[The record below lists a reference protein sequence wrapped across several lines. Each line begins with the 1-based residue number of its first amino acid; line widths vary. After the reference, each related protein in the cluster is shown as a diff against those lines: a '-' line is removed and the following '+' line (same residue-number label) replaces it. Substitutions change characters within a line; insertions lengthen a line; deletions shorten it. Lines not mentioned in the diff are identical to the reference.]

1 MKMFRLMIVLAFV
14 TAFIACSSVA
24 FAGDTWVYT
33 DKYGAEYY
41 LRGTDGA
48 ASWAG
53 ARVVKVQGDS
63 VTPLLYR
70 FARIRG
76 ITYEISYGESFARPG
91 AKIKKGSLYRDS
103 NPDSVALI
111 IWEEYFENTSAA
123 RGAPAKGPL

>member
-1 MKMFRLMIVLAFV
+1 MKKCRFMIVLTFV
-14 TAFIACSSVA
+14 AALIACCSVA
-24 FAGDTWVYT
+24 SADDTWVYT
-33 DKYGAEYY
+33 DRNGAEYY

-76 ITYEISYGESFARPG
+76 IMYEISYGESFVHPG
-91 AKIKKGSLYRDS
+91 ATIKKGSLYHDS
-103 NPDSVALI
+103 NPDPVALV
-111 IWEEYFENTSAA
+111 IWEEYFANTSAG
-123 RGAPAKGPL
+123 RGAPVR